1 VDLSKKVQFQ
11 GPKAPGA
18 LCFAII
24 CEGGVGAPEAHDAKV
39 LVDMGP
45 GIPMFKR
52 LRGNSAVRS
61 SRAPKVAPNGYAQR
75 ILHLNDFP
83 KGR

>member
-61 SRAPKVAPNGYAQR
+61 SRAPISGPGNIAPIRSWQKT
-75 ILHLNDFP
+75 IS
-83 KGR
+83 